1 MALVERNKFGVKKSF
16 AIFYSLSQQV
26 KFLPRNFYLGFRLL
40 VKVYTRK
47 DFRNFKKVCTQKN
60 FFKILIWDLSMLC
73 LTPYLNIKFSWHFEI
88 RADCAYE
95 LFSPRHSHK
104 IDLVNFIFLLA
115 KNCSRE
121 VLYSWN
127 CLTIKEFCA

>member
-1 MALVERNKFGVKKSF
+1 M
-16 AIFYSLSQQV
+16 
-26 KFLPRNFYLGFRLL
+26 
-40 VKVYTRK
+40 
-47 DFRNFKKVCTQKN
+47 
-60 FFKILIWDLSMLC
+60 IWDLSMLC

-115 KNCSRE
+115 KICS
-121 VLYSWN
+121 LNYSYSWN
-127 CLTIKEFCA
+127 ISSIFMKLSHNKRILRICHEVLKFHKTSYTIAHNQEVYDYIICKRLSFQGMFESWQVVWFIVVISFWGYIV